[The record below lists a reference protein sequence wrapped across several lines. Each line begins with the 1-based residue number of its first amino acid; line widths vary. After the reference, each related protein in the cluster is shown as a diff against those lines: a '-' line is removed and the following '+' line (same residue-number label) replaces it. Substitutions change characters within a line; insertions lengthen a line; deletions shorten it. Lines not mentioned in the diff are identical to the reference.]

1 MKRFVLRLLGALVI
15 TAVVGFAFAV
25 IPSVPTSEKEYEISD
40 ARVSVELQDDGSVIV
55 HETLPFDFTGSFT
68 GAYRDFPLNGN
79 ARVTDATVSENGQ
92 DYRPGADTDAGLVRP
107 AGQLRNRE
115 SQERLSD
122 RLALRPGGR
131 HPHLRPRL
139 PGRQRRDDPQ
149 RRRRRELD
157 RLGGP
162 VGLLAER
169 PRRRDLGPIGRGA
182 GAGLVATPIAR
193 RRGRGRRRRD
203 GLGRSG
209 ARGRERRLP
218 GGLSPRR
225 DQQHRRRRG
234 RIRQGAAGDRG

>member
-68 GAYRDFPLNGN
+68 GAYRHFPLNGN

-92 DYRPGADTDAGLVRP
+92 DYRPGANTELGSFDRPDSFGTEVRGNSYRIVWHYDQEGGTRTFDLVYRVVNAATIHNDVVDVSWTVWGDQWDFWLNDLDAEISAQSGVAP
-107 AGQLRNRE
+107 EQAW
-115 SQERLSD
+115 
-122 RLALRPGGR
+122 
-131 HPHLRPRL
+131 LRPRSL
-139 PGRQRRDDPQ
+139 GAEVEVGDAATVSV
-149 RRRRRELD
+149 D
-157 RLGGP
+157 RVPEGEN
-162 VGLLAER
+162 VGFRAVF
-169 PRRRDLGPIGRGA
+169 P
-182 GAGLVATPIAR
+182 AR
-193 RRGRGRRRRD
+193 C
-203 GLGRSG
+203 
-209 ARGRERRLP
+209 
-218 GGLSPRR
+218 